1 MSRRFAHQPMSLQT
15 HGHIGMLVFV
25 ETHRRVLG
33 GKFGRISE
41 PLSEDAFSMG
51 GYCIDAPETLPAG
64 STEFHSFGPGADE
77 WIASPTTVAR
87 DE

>member
-1 MSRRFAHQPMSLQT
+1 MHQPMRVQS
-15 HGHIGMLVFV
+15 HSHIGMLAFV
-25 ETHRRVLG
+25 EIHRRVLG
-33 GKFGRISE
+33 GKFGRIPD
-41 PLSEDAFSMG
+41 PLSDDAFSMG
-51 GYCIDAPETLPAG
+51 GYCIDAHETLPAG